1 MTAASVRDLARTLT
15 LNHAASL
22 LGLPVPSHRGLPCP
36 KCRSERRS
44 SSDRRLP
51 VGVSDDRWYCGPC
64 QQGGDP
70 LDLLMWG
77 WMGTTGRAATPDQRA
92 DFRGL
97 LRDAHLLDED
107 TQPHRPH
114 LRAVPAEPTPS
125 VTYPPVDEVATFWDG
140 ARPVTD
146 DPQVL
151 DWIGRRFG
159 VFADDLI
166 ARIVHYDAARA
177 IPTAGSTPTWARFGG
192 QTWRQAGYRLLLPLC
207 DASGQMRSL
216 RGRYVG
222 TGPTPKAL
230 PAAGYSCGGLVL
242 ACDRARALLSGAPLP
257 LPEGVLP
264 SLVVLEG
271 ETDWLAWLSQRADD
285 TAPALIA
292 VYSGAWTPEYTA
304 ALPWGTKVHIRTD
317 DDTAGH
323 RYADAI
329 VADCRKRRD
338 LTITRGGVQ

>member
-1 MTAASVRDLARTLT
+1 MSSAQWIDDARALSITDAATRLGVALAGR
-15 LNHAASL
+15 N
-22 LGLPVPSHRGLPCP
+22 GLACP
-36 KCRSERRS
+36 ACGATRRS
-44 SSDRRLP
+44 SSDRRSTSATY
-51 VGVSDDRWYCGPC
+51 GARGWRCWSCTAA
-64 QQGGDP
+64 GDA
-70 LDLLMWG
+70 LDLVSYRLTGSKLTADRDQLATVRAWLVDQG
-77 WMGTTGRAATPDQRA
+77 ITT
-92 DFRGL
+92 
-97 LRDAHLLDED
+97 ED
-107 TQPHRPH
+107 TRPHRPH

-151 DWIGRRFG
+151 SWIGRRFG

-285 TAPALIA
+285 TDPALIA